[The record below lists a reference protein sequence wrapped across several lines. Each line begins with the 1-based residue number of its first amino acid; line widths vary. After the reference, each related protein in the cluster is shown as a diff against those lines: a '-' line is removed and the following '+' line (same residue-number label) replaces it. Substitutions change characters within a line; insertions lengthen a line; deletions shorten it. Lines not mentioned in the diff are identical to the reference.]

1 MANTYVDYT
10 ASASQT
16 DFAFSFPYLEDT
28 HVVVEIDGIDK
39 TITTDFTIPSNGLV
53 RLNSG
58 ATAGQLVRVKR
69 VSDFATDLVNFVNGS
84 VLNEADLDKAYQH
97 NRYLNEEAA
106 EGNNASMQLVG
117 GGTDFN
123 AANNKIVNLADPTA
137 DNDAVNKSYIDT
149 RIALSGTS
157 LNGFDKST
165 HTGDNTETQ
174 FTLSFTAQV
183 ASPEAYLVTIDG
195 VVQTPTT
202 AYSVDTSNNKITFTS
217 APPTSANIV
226 VVPIGTSSSAND
238 AAVTQAGTSTTKTL
252 ANWTNDLQSATATGS
267 TTSRSLAD
275 RFADVVNVK
284 DFGATGD
291 GSDQTDEIQA
301 AINYAAS
308 ISEFDRPVVYIPSGE
323 YGVVSLDWATNVSI
337 KGDSRRST
345 VLNSLG
351 AAGQHVINRPSGA
364 SFGGSSQYIRDIY
377 FKKTTNALSADA
389 INLTGGAVNG
399 ICIENCWF
407 NGFDNGIRMGR
418 DDSLNGYIGD
428 VWITDCVV
436 ELSQRGIRI
445 EGNTPTGRSDDLNV
459 SNFLAFKCQEF
470 GLDLQNVI
478 TSNVDNC
485 RIAHCG
491 FESSGFAGIRLSSCE
506 RIDFSNINIQQPNS
520 APELSGRRLVS
531 ISSCLNISFNGGQW
545 VGADGTSTST
555 DFGVYLS
562 GVCDDVSFTGITV
575 KGTDGDA
582 PDSPITGYGWQIGDG
597 TNATTNI
604 QLMGCS
610 ALDVGAAGIKFNN
623 NASGSIIGCMVDN
636 PWKNDTTTSTR
647 PGIDIRTTGKVIVMG
662 CQVQGTNITAGHGIH
677 ASSDSNKK
685 IIGCYAN
692 EGITATG
699 VSRVFISD
707 CDDNGTGNVS
717 QFTTA
722 TISPGTVT
730 AGNTY
735 STNVTLTGARLGD
748 AVLVGEGTTTADGLI
763 VTCRV
768 DSADTITLLLYNP
781 NTATDVVVSS
791 SDWKFKLQKIQP

>member
-1 MANTYVDYT
+1 MSNIQVQLRKGTTAQHGSFTGAQGELTVD
-10 ASASQT
+10 T
-16 DFAFSFPYLEDT
+16 DKNA
-28 HVVVEIDGIDK
+28 
-39 TITTDFTIPSNGLV
+39 LV
-53 RLNSG
+53 LHDG
-58 ATAGQLVRVKR
+58 ATAG
-69 VSDFATDLVNFVNGS
+69 G
-84 VLNEADLDKAYQH
+84 
-97 NRYLNEEAA
+97 
-106 EGNNASMQLVG
+106 
-117 GGTDFN
+117 
-123 AANNKIVNLADPTA
+123 
-137 DNDAVNKSYIDT
+137 
-149 RIALSGTS
+149 
-157 LNGFDKST
+157 
-165 HTGDNTETQ
+165 
-174 FTLSFTAQV
+174 
-183 ASPEAYLVTIDG
+183 
-195 VVQTPTT
+195 
-202 AYSVDTSNNKITFTS
+202 
-217 APPTSANIV
+217 
-226 VVPIGTSSSAND
+226 
-238 AAVTQAGTSTTKTL
+238 KTL
-252 ANWTNDLQSATATGS
+252 DAFSGANEVTATGS
-267 TTSRSLAD
+267 TTARSLED
-275 RFADVVNVK
+275 RFGDVINVK

-301 AINYAAS
+301 AIDYAAS

-345 VLNSLG
+345 VLDSLG
-351 AAGQHVINRPSGA
+351 TAGQNVINRPSGA

-377 FKKTTNALSADA
+377 FKKITNPLSADA
-389 INLTGGAVNG
+389 INLTGGPVNG

-418 DDSLNGYIGD
+418 DDALNGAIGD

-445 EGNTPTGRSDDLNV
+445 EGNTPTGRSDDLTV
-459 SNFLAFKCQEF
+459 SNFLAFKCREF

-491 FESSGFAGIRLSSCE
+491 FESPAFSGIRLSGCQ
-506 RIDFSNINIQQPNS
+506 RIDFSNINIQQPES

-531 ISSCLNISFNGGQW
+531 ISNCSNISFNGGQW

-555 DFGVYLS
+555 DHGVKLTN
-562 GVCDDVSFTGITV
+562 VCDDISFTGITV

-582 PDSPITGYGWQIGDG
+582 PDSPITGYGWEIGDG
-597 TNATTNI
+597 TNAATNI
-604 QLMGCS
+604 QLIGCS
-610 ALDVGAAGIKFNN
+610 AIDVGASGIRFNN

-699 VSRVFISD
+699 ASRVFISD

-717 QFTTA
+717 QFTSA
-722 TISPGTVT
+722 TISPGTIT

-748 AVLVGEGTTTADGLI
+748 AVLVGEGTSTADGLI

-768 DSADTITLLLYNP
+768 DSNDTITLLLYNP
-781 NTATDVVVSS
+781 NTTTSITVSS
-791 SDWKFKLQKIQP
+791 SDWKFKLQKIRP